1 MLVWKMEWSKMCP
14 EVLVLN
20 HMEDDDSLGSGSSHG
35 VELLR
40 QSEGLAGRRCLTW
53 AWEFSGW
60 SRDAR
65 RGGFGCCFKSDD
77 GGFDAEFLLTVK
89 WTSLKE
95 NGYGFGAHIRCI
107 M

>member
-20 HMEDDDSLGSGSSHG
+20 HMEDDDSLGSGSSSG

-65 RGGFGCCFKSDD
+65 RGGEVVIKSICYCKRCKRW
-77 GGFDAEFLLTVK
+77 EFYL
-89 WTSLKE
+89 
-95 NGYGFGAHIRCI
+95 
-107 M
+107 